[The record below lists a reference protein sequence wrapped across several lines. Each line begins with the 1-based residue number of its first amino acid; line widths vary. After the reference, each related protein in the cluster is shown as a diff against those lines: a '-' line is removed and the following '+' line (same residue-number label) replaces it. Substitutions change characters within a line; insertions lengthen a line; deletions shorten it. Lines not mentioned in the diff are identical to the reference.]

1 MTVNGKAAQRKAL
14 IVGISDYANLD
25 KLDFCKNDGMEVYK
39 VLTSIG
45 YEIPDKNKLVGE
57 VNGEMVEIAIRDFF
71 RDIRNN
77 PDDTLLFYYSGHG
90 VPDIDG
96 DMYIASSDIDS
107 EEPYRRGFPIEKL
120 AKMMQRSTSTRVVVI
135 LDCCYSG
142 LLKISKGNEQSAA
155 KIGTTIIED
164 TSRKL
169 QGQGK
174 YILSASQALQEAY
187 ASRTGEHSLFTYYL
201 LEGLKGNTKSID
213 SEGNVTPE
221 SLVNYAYGEI
231 MNPDNKV
238 PRQRPR
244 ITRAEGSGNIILASY
259 PELKPKKIE
268 DTLASMLKL
277 LREGNVQEFNK
288 MRESNS
294 AILPEPDFSEKNL
307 HGAHIAG
314 ANLSN
319 VNLNRVDFS
328 EADLEGANLANAN
341 FYRAYLERANLS
353 NTNCTNT
360 VFEAANL
367 TNANLTKA
375 NLTNANL
382 TKANLYH
389 ANISSEDLQQAK
401 RNGAIYEPP
410 TKTHE
415 AVVHKGILR
424 SKSKILI
431 AALATVIAI
440 ALSLALLTYYNHSPA
455 TSNEEY
461 TYLHKGGALSQQGNY
476 TQAIPFFDK
485 ALFIDPEFQLALYGK
500 GVALQYLGNNKE
512 AIKYFDK
519 DLYCLT

>member
-1 MTVNGKAAQRKAL
+1 MSANSKAAQRKAL
-14 IVGISDYANLD
+14 VVGISDYANLQ
-25 KLDFCKNDGMEVYK
+25 KLDFCKNDGREVYD
-39 VLTSIG
+39 VLTSRG
-45 YEIPDKNKLVGE
+45 YEIPDKNNLVGE
-57 VNGEMVEIAIRDFF
+57 VNGEMVEKAIHDFF

-96 DMYIASSDIDS
+96 DMYIASSDIDP
-107 EEPYRRGFPIEKL
+107 EEPYRRGFSLEKL

-142 LLKISKGNEQSAA
+142 SLKISKGDGQSAA

-201 LEGLKGNTKSID
+201 IEGLKGNTKSID
-213 SEGNVTPE
+213 SDGNVTPE

-231 MNPDNKV
+231 MNPDNKQAI
-238 PRQRPR
+238 QRPK

-307 HGAHIAG
+307 HGAHIPG

-319 VNLNRVDFS
+319 TNLNRVDFS
-328 EADLEGANLANAN
+328 EADLEGANLTNVN
-341 FYRAYLERANLS
+341 FYRAYLERANLT
-353 NTNCTNT
+353 NTNCTNA
-360 VFEAANL
+360 VFEAANLSNANL
-367 TNANLTKA
+367 TNANLSNA
-375 NLTNANL
+375 NLTNANLSNASLTNANLSNANL
-382 TKANLYH
+382 TKANLYR
-389 ANISSEDLQQAK
+389 AKIFSGDLQRA
-401 RNGAIYEPP
+401 RTDGAIYEPP
-410 TKTHE
+410 DKTHKI
-415 AVVHKGILR
+415 AVQKRTI
-424 SKSKILI
+424 SK
-431 AALATVIAI
+431 
-440 ALSLALLTYYNHSPA
+440 
-455 TSNEEY
+455 
-461 TYLHKGGALSQQGNY
+461 
-476 TQAIPFFDK
+476 
-485 ALFIDPEFQLALYGK
+485 
-500 GVALQYLGNNKE
+500 
-512 AIKYFDK
+512 
-519 DLYCLT
+519 C